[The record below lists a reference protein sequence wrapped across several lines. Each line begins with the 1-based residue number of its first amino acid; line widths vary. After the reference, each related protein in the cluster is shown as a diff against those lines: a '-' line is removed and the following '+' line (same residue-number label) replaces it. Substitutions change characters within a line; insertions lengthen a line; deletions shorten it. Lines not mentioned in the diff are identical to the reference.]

1 MILPAKALFE
11 DFVHVVANGV
21 VQKKQVVVGAK
32 NLRTVE
38 IVDGLK
44 LGDQVIVEPPHLYKA
59 GDQVSPVLEIQHR

>member
-1 MILPAKALFE
+1 MILPTKALFE

-21 VQKKQVVVGAK
+21 VQKRQVVVGAK